1 MKLTVYEKRDAIN
14 YLAPMII
21 EECREMAF
29 HIMPHDVPHDGQT
42 ELLIDVDFNTT
53 TFSYTTNGI
62 DPRPL
67 INVMVDD
74 SYRRPMIIV
83 GVPFI
88 SDEIF
93 FKFTFEQ
100 MNAVDWKFVA
110 NYCTDRYG
118 DFVVRVE
125 DIQVPVFKDRNTATL
140 IDLKNKLW
148 RIINKTS
155 RQHMDIQMRNK
166 VDVVTEKPVEEETQN
181 ETYPASGD
189 VS

>member
-1 MKLTVYEKRDAIN
+1 MKLTVYEKRDAII

-21 EECREMAF
+21 EECREMAANL
-29 HIMPHDVPHDGQT
+29 MLKRGQT
-42 ELLIDVDFNTT
+42 ELLVDVDYNTT
-53 TFSYTTNGI
+53 TFSYITNGI

-118 DFVVRVE
+118 HFVVSDK
-125 DIQVPVFKDRNTATL
+125 DIKVPVFKDRNISGL
-140 IDLKNKLW
+140 IDLKNRLW
-148 RIINKTS
+148 KIINGTS
-155 RQHMDIQMRNK
+155 RHYMVIQMRSK
-166 VDVVTEKPVEEETQN
+166 VDVVTEKPAEEETQN